1 MIEAILIKRED
12 VLNKILSILMVLM
25 FFCEIVK
32 ADEVTNIIKEATGQ
46 YEKGDYIAAI
56 NSLDYATGIIRQK
69 RGESLQAFLPRPLK
83 GWTADET
90 TYQAAGAIM
99 LGGGVSAEGKYYNG
113 NSFVSV
119 NIITDSPMLQ
129 GVLMMLNNPIIMST
143 GAKRMETIKGQRAIV
158 DYDPRIGKG
167 EINVAIANRVLV
179 NIKGT
184 SVSREDL
191 KAYADS
197 IDYAKLS
204 SFAQAS

>member
-1 MIEAILIKRED
+1 MKKVLSGLMLLI
-12 VLNKILSILMVLM
+12 
-25 FFCEIVK
+25 FFCGVAR
-32 ADEVTNIIKEATGQ
+32 ADEVTVIIKEATGQ

-69 RGESLQAFLPRPLK
+69 RGESLQAFLPVPLN
-83 GWTADET
+83 GWTADEP
-90 TYQAAGAIM
+90 TYQAAGTIM

-113 NSFVSV
+113 NSFISV

-129 GVLMMLNNPIIMST
+129 GVLMMFNNPIIMST
-143 GAKRMETIKGQRAIV
+143 GGKRMETIKGQRAIV
-158 DYDPRIGKG
+158 DYDPRIGRG
-167 EINVAIANRVLV
+167 EINVVIANRVLV

-184 SVSREDL
+184 SVSREEL

-204 SFAQAS
+204 SFAQSG